1 MKDNSIDTEVW
12 ITQLALANELRVS
25 IQVVHNWVRRG
36 KLETVKLPG
45 SRIRLVN
52 RLQGIS
58 LKHYWKTKKKVKVIT
73 LSIIYQN
80 VKAKVNVLQN
90 VGISLFYDVMIVI
103 GLFFCW
109 NITPCLPMD
118 INPIPYENN
127 FKEQLFKSKNY

>member
-1 MKDNSIDTEVW
+1 MKHNSIDTEVW

-58 LKHYWKTKKKVKVIT
+58 LKHY
-73 LSIIYQN
+73 
-80 VKAKVNVLQN
+80 
-90 VGISLFYDVMIVI
+90 
-103 GLFFCW
+103 
-109 NITPCLPMD
+109 
-118 INPIPYENN
+118 
-127 FKEQLFKSKNY
+127 